1 MSNNK
6 YEKPARPFELWNI
19 GDYETVYWQEREDE
33 YLLAGGGAGRP
44 RSRGAGQF
52 TSANSIL
59 TSVWLPGLSDLQKI

>member
-44 RSRGAGQF
+44 RSGGAG
-52 TSANSIL
+52 
-59 TSVWLPGLSDLQKI
+59 

>member
-33 YLLAGGGAGRP
+33 YLLAGAEREDPGREA
-44 RSRGAGQF
+44 RGSSHRQIQ
-52 TSANSIL
+52 S
-59 TSVWLPGLSDLQKI
+59 